1 MAGAGWTVS
10 IAIPFNNANIQQGLR
25 TLLSY
30 IFASPP
36 SNRNFFAIHFSR
48 RSIGK
53 FCAYHLVQLQY
64 TVQVHSASAQ
74 CKCRVTSC
82 AALITCARVVHPQ
95 KRFVLCFSQCVTWTK
110 IRDKKQLH
118 CREFPWFVR
127 SMYAVFRDK
136 TQSSRSFFLDFRF

>member
-25 TLLSY
+25 TLLSH

-64 TVQVHSASAQ
+64 IVQVHNTVYSASA
-74 CKCRVTSC
+74 
-82 AALITCARVVHPQ
+82 
-95 KRFVLCFSQCVTWTK
+95 
-110 IRDKKQLH
+110 
-118 CREFPWFVR
+118 E
-127 SMYAVFRDK
+127 
-136 TQSSRSFFLDFRF
+136 